1 MEFVAQ
7 PERNEAGEYGSV
19 SIVNDNGELVD
30 LAVTT
35 NYKTA
40 KIFKELLDTAVERHD
55 EGFMRRLAELLRNL
69 RSE

>member
-7 PERNEAGEYGSV
+7 PERSEAGEYGSV
-19 SIVNDNGELVD
+19 SVVNNNGDLVD

-40 KIFKELLDTAVERHD
+40 KIIKELLDTAAERHD
-55 EGFMRRLAELLRNL
+55 EGFMRRLGELVDKLHP
-69 RSE
+69 

>member
-7 PERNEAGEYGSV
+7 SERSEAGDYGSISV
-19 SIVNDNGELVD
+19 VNSSGELVD

-35 NYKTA
+35 NYKVA
-40 KIFKELLDTAVERHD
+40 KIIKELLDTANERHD
-55 EGFMRRLAELLRNL
+55 PGFMRRLSEQVDNL